1 MLLLHLKLA
10 IGFISVVGDANSGA
24 LKGRVKHSLS
34 SKKALLM
41 IMVDSLHG
49 AGAKMK
55 RENCCKRKGVHCSKQ
70 TGHVLELDLG

>member
-49 AGAKMK
+49 AGGRSQDEK
-55 RENCCKRKGVHCSKQ
+55 RELLQEERSS
-70 TGHVLELDLG
+70 L

>member
-24 LKGRVKHSLS
+24 SKGRDKHSLS

-49 AGAKMK
+49 PGAKMK